1 MNQPFKTFLQRLHIY
16 HPLQG
21 FYRGLLFKYQ
31 RNKTRRLYQHF
42 QGTGFT
48 CNVCGASYQ
57 QFVPDLPRGE
67 NEAALAKHKV
77 IAGYGENVLCPNCL
91 STARERLVI
100 AMLTEHDLD
109 GKQVLHLSPE
119 KNIYNFLRN
128 KARVVTAD
136 LLPGF
141 YKTIDGLVQKQD
153 ATQFS
158 FPGASFDWVIGNH
171 ILEHIPADQQAMNEI
186 FRVLKPGG
194 SAILQVPYSELRDST
209 IEEVTIKDPVKQSML
224 FGQKD
229 HVRIYALSD
238 YVHRL
243 EQAGFEVEVLPYE
256 ALQKYYSLAIQPG
269 EAFLKIQKPV
279 TS

>member
-1 MNQPFKTFLQRLHIY
+1 
-16 HPLQG
+16 
-21 FYRGLLFKYQ
+21 
-31 RNKTRRLYQHF
+31 
-42 QGTGFT
+42 
-48 CNVCGASYQ
+48 
-57 QFVPDLPRGE
+57 
-67 NEAALAKHKV
+67 
-77 IAGYGENVLCPNCL
+77 
-91 STARERLVI
+91 
-100 AMLTEHDLD
+100 
-109 GKQVLHLSPE
+109 
-119 KNIYNFLRN
+119 
-128 KARVVTAD
+128 
-136 LLPGF
+136 
-141 YKTIDGLVQKQD
+141 
-153 ATQFS
+153 
-158 FPGASFDWVIGNH
+158 VIGNH
-171 ILEHIPADQQAMNEI
+171 ILEHIPADQQAMKEI

-194 SAILQVPYSELRDST
+194 RAILQVPYSELRDST